1 VTTDSAGRFLEGRT
15 WEYVV
20 LDVFTDTPLEGNQLA
35 VFTAAGGLAGPL
47 MQRAA
52 QELNLSETVFL
63 LPPKRHGDA
72 RVRIFTPGQELPF
85 AGHPILGAAMVL
97 AATGGGDHLELE
109 TATGLVRVTV
119 EREQDHPSFAWLEQ
133 RPPRWRAY
141 EHAGEALDALGVVR
155 SELPV
160 EAYDFGPLHVFV
172 ELPDEAS
179 VAALRPDLARLAG
192 FDGHCFN
199 TFAGAGRRWTTRMFG
214 PGIGIDEDP
223 ATGSAAG
230 ALAVHLAR
238 HGRIRFG
245 DEIEIRQGAELGR
258 PSRLHARVEG
268 SAARPDR
275 VFVGGAAVVV
285 AEGRYRLR

>member
-1 VTTDSAGRFLEGRT
+1 VGGEQARSLIEGQT
-15 WEYVV
+15 WDYVV
-20 LDVFTDTPLEGNQLA
+20 LDVFTDTPLDGNQLA
-35 VFTAAGGLAGPL
+35 VFPSAGDLSAQL

-52 QELNLSETVFL
+52 RELNLSETAFV
-63 LPPKRHGDA
+63 LPAETDGDV
-72 RVRIFTPGQELPF
+72 RLRIFTPSQELPF
-85 AGHPILGAAMVL
+85 AGHPILGTAFLL
-97 AATGGGDHLELE
+97 AATNGAERLEFE
-109 TATGLVRVTV
+109 TDAGLVRVV
-119 EREQDHPSFAWLEQ
+119 LERQEGRVRFAWLEQ
-133 RPPRWRAY
+133 QPPRWRPY
-141 EHAGEALDALGVVR
+141 EHAGDALDALGVAR

-160 EAYDFGPLHVFV
+160 EAYDNGPLHVYI

-179 VAALRPDLARLAG
+179 VATLRPDLARLGA
-192 FDGHCFN
+192 FAGHCFN

-230 ALAVHLAR
+230 SLAMHLAR

-245 DEIEIRQGAELGR
+245 DEISIRQGAELGR
-258 PSRLHARVEG
+258 PSRLHARAEG
-268 SAARPDR
+268 SAARVDR